1 MSFIYLYSLNIDVI
15 CIVWTQMSYAYSYY
29 LDSDVVCLFVLFTHI
44 EERKHGKEPNIMC
57 HYVGDKSRFKIW
69 VEIHM

>member
-1 MSFIYLYSLNIDVI
+1 
-15 CIVWTQMSYAYSYY
+15 MSYAYSYY